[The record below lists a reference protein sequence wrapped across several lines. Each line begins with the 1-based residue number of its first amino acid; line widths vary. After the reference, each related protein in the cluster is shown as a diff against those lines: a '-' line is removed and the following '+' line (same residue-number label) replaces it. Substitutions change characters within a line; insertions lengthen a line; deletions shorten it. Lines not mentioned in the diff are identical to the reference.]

1 MRNFPEMLIVE
12 GIHHRDIKFRD
23 ALFSL
28 RENDIN
34 EQSAIYIEKIYKD
47 TKLPEIRNKCIKLLY
62 NKHYAF
68 LENFFL
74 FAYKKERYLDM
85 KIIALRGLAQFLS
98 EESICLLI
106 QKFNETLVKRPE
118 KTPYNYQEYELLKG
132 KHALPYLI
140 DRYGYKCL
148 KETLKI
154 TNKNYDRM
162 PDAFKGHWTTD
173 ENGEI
178 TWLRS
183 PEESSGMMSDF
194 FEKLRWRK

>member
-1 MRNFPEMLIVE
+1 VE
-12 GIHHRDIKFRD
+12 R
-23 ALFSL
+23 SL
-28 RENDIN
+28 V
-34 EQSAIYIEKIYKD
+34 
-47 TKLPEIRNKCIKLLY
+47 
-62 NKHYAF
+62 F
-68 LENFFL
+68 LELTSAGSEMRFGMLETIREYALGKLSNSG
-74 FAYKKERYLDM
+74 EM